1 LFYTMTDYVFW
12 FGDQFLTL
20 KFTQKDNILSKEQA
34 IEVSVNED

>member
-1 LFYTMTDYVFW
+1 MTDYVFW

-20 KFTQKDNILSKEQA
+20 KFTHKDNILSKEQA